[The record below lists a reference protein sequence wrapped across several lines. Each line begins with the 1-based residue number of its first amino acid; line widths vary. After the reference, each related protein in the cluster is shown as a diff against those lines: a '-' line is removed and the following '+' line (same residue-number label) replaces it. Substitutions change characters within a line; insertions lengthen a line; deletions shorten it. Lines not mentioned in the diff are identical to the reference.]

1 LRIEMVGWLL
11 LFASA
16 LFPAIY
22 QQPQTAPEPQPRAV
36 DWQVERSLRVSAEPA
51 VYPPIAQMG
60 HVEGSV
66 RVQFVV
72 GTDGTTKDLT
82 YLSGPPLLMGA
93 ALNSIR
99 TWRFK
104 PTIVSGVPV
113 EVETVTSINF
123 FLGKDNVSSFLA
135 PYRKSAEKHPNDV
148 KEQVALGAAMVT
160 VGEVDD
166 AIVVF
171 RRAIS
176 LQPEDPSQHLGLA
189 NAFASKGD
197 VDSAIGEYRL
207 GISLAPNNAEAH
219 YNFSNLLERKGDL
232 DSAIAEYRL
241 GLQLD
246 PKDARRRSDLGA
258 LLIKRG
264 DLDGAIEELRLAL
277 HQDHEIPSAHYQLG
291 RALEKKGDMDAALK
305 EYKKAAIES
314 PNVPEFKE
322 AVARLSAN
330 RKS

>member
-11 LFASA
+11 FVSA

-22 QQPQTAPEPQPRAV
+22 QQPQAAPEPQPRAV
-36 DWQVERSLRVSAEPA
+36 DWQVEKFLRVSAEPA
-51 VYPPIAQMG
+51 VYPPIAQMA
-60 HVEGSV
+60 HIEGSV

-99 TWRFK
+99 PWRFK

-113 EVETVTSINF
+113 EVETFTTVNF

-135 PYRKSAEKHPNDV
+135 PYRKSADKHPNDV
-148 KEQVALGAAMVT
+148 KEQVALGEAMVT

-176 LQPEDPSQHLGLA
+176 LQPKDSNPHLGLA
-189 NAFASKGD
+189 NALASKGE

-207 GISLAPNNAEAH
+207 GISLAPDNADAH
-219 YNFSNLLERKGDL
+219 YNLSNLLERKGDL
-232 DSAIAEYRL
+232 DGAIAEYRL
-241 GLQLD
+241 GLQLK
-246 PKDARRRSDLGA
+246 PKEANRHSNLGA
-258 LLIKRG
+258 LLIKKG
-264 DLDGAIEELRLAL
+264 DLDGAIEELKLAL
-277 HQDHEIPSAHYQLG
+277 HYSPEMSSAHYQLG
-291 RALEKKGDMDAALK
+291 RALEKKGDISAALK
-305 EYKKAAIES
+305 EYKKAVSEGPSI
-314 PNVPEFKE
+314 PEFKD
-322 AVARLSAN
+322 AVARLSARPKN
-330 RKS
+330 

>member
-1 LRIEMVGWLL
+1 MVVCL
-11 LFASA
+11 LFVPA

-22 QQPQTAPEPQPRAV
+22 RQPQAAPESQPRAV
-36 DWQVERSLRVSAEPA
+36 DWQVEKFLRVSAEPA
-51 VYPPIAQMG
+51 VYPPIAQVA
-60 HVEGSV
+60 HIEGSV

-82 YLSGPPLLMGA
+82 YLSGPPLLMRA
-93 ALNSIR
+93 TLNSIR

-113 EVETVTSINF
+113 EVETITAVNF
-123 FLGKDNVSSFLA
+123 FLGKDNVSTFLA

-148 KEQVALGAAMVT
+148 KEQVALGRAMVT

-166 AIVVF
+166 AITVF

-176 LQPEDPSQHLGLA
+176 LQPKDSSAHLGLA
-189 NAFASKGD
+189 NALASQGEL
-197 VDSAIGEYRL
+197 DSAIGEYRF
-207 GISLAPNNAEAH
+207 GISLGPDNPDAH
-219 YNFSNLLERKGDL
+219 YNLSNLLERKGDL

-246 PKDARRRSDLGA
+246 PQDANHRSNLGV
-258 LLIKRG
+258 LLIKKG

-277 HQDHEIPSAHYQLG
+277 HGGREIPSAHYQLG

-305 EYKKAAIES
+305 EYKKAATEG
-314 PNVPEFKE
+314 PNIPEFKE

-330 RKS
+330 PKN